1 MSGFPCAWCRRRDLN
16 PHGREAHCALNA
28 ARLPVPPLR
37 PAGKNYR
44 SRPPVRCQEPLAQLV
59 APGRIHGHAASTA
72 GQGKFCGRP
81 ETRAGSVE
89 RKKRRFFPLPVGTDK
104 MKPCGAWNRGVPWRC
119 RASTSFRF
127 TEKFELATKFPLF
140 LRKPCIEETSQ
151 IVVKM
156 TPDAAGSR
164 KLCFFAFLT
173 HDCHRKPT

>member
-1 MSGFPCAWCRRRDLN
+1 RHFGLPARIIVADPPFGVKSLWSNSSRPGGFTAT
-16 PHGREAHCALNA
+16 
-28 ARLPVPPLR
+28 R
-37 PAGKNYR
+37 PARRAKR
-44 SRPPVRCQEPLAQLV
+44 R
-59 APGRIHGHAASTA
+59 
-72 GQGKFCGRP
+72 FCGRP
-81 ETRAGSVE
+81 GAPGARGIRREEKAKILSSAGRHRYNEDPVCGPRE
-89 RKKRRFFPLPVGTDK
+89 PARRSLV
-104 MKPCGAWNRGVPWRC
+104 RC

-127 TEKFELATKFPLF
+127 TEKFELATKFPSLS